1 MHLAPRF
8 VLTGRLLSPFVRR
21 VAVTLT
27 HLGIGFER
35 QILSAIDD
43 VAEIE
48 RTNPIGRVPAL
59 MLPGGET
66 LIDSAAILDH
76 FDERAGPEHALV
88 PAAGA
93 PRRRA
98 LYLLALSCG
107 TIERA
112 MVANAERR
120 RPVPL
125 QMPDRLARL
134 LRQTCQGFEALDRE
148 LAGDDWFIAGHPM
161 QPDMT
166 TAVGVTFVRH
176 IFPDLID
183 RARIPRLDALTGRC
197 EALPAFRAMQ
207 ID

>member
-1 MHLAPRF
+1 MDLAPRF

-59 MLPGGET
+59 ILPGGEI

-76 FDERAGPEHALV
+76 FDERAGPERALV

-120 RPVPL
+120 RPAPL
-125 QMPDRLARL
+125 QMPDRLGRL

-148 LAGDDWFIAGHPM
+148 LAGEDWFIAGHPM
-161 QPDMT
+161 QPDIT

-176 IFPDLID
+176 IFPDLLD
-183 RARIPRLDALTGRC
+183 TTRIPRLDALTARC

>member
-1 MHLAPRF
+1 MAACHGPLILSLLLGPLTRF
-8 VLTGRLLSPFVRR
+8 
-21 VAVTLT
+21 
-27 HLGIGFER
+27 FER
-35 QILSAIDD
+35 
-43 VAEIE
+43 
-48 RTNPIGRVPAL
+48 
-59 MLPGGET
+59 
-66 LIDSAAILDH
+66 LI
-76 FDERAGPEHALV
+76 AGPHGRGAGSQRRAVGRERHKRMQKC
-88 PAAGA
+88 PAA
-93 PRRRA
+93 
-98 LYLLALSCG
+98 CG

-112 MVANAERR
+112 MAANAERR

-183 RARIPRLDALTGRC
+183 RARIPRLDARLR
-197 EALPAFRAMQ
+197 RH
-207 ID
+207 DH